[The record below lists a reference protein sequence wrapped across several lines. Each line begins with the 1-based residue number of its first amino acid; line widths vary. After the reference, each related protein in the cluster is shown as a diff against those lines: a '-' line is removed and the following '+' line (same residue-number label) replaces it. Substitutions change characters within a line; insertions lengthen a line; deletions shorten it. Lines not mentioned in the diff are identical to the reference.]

1 LLSVLS
7 LNPYVETQIASPGT
21 PVSPTA
27 DVAIYEGVN
36 LPAEPTTNSIWFL
49 RGPSPS
55 NKRSLRIMDWNAQ
68 HLVTRWV
75 RTHDVSVRNPTAITL
90 QPSDVV
96 LAYTEGNPP
105 APAIVA
111 REQNGHRILIV
122 GFDPHESNFTLES
135 AFPLLMAGGME
146 WMTHAVDESAASLST
161 GELDI
166 PGPLTRIISPSGREV
181 PFARKGSDEHLL
193 ASEVGIYRVVVPNGE
208 TNLAINAPLLP
219 DQQMKPT
226 SDEAAGVEREP
237 LRPESWDLWRWLVL
251 LAMVA
256 LWIEWRLYYSSRERQ
271 RVDEIQEA
279 FGHASTRNAD
289 SMLEE
294 PEFRE
299 SQYTEKS
306 LHRG

>member
-1 LLSVLS
+1 
-7 LNPYVETQIASPGT
+7 
-21 PVSPTA
+21 
-27 DVAIYEGVN
+27 
-36 LPAEPTTNSIWFL
+36 
-49 RGPSPS
+49 
-55 NKRSLRIMDWNAQ
+55 
-68 HLVTRWV
+68 
-75 RTHDVSVRNPTAITL
+75 
-90 QPSDVV
+90 
-96 LAYTEGNPP
+96 
-105 APAIVA
+105 
-111 REQNGHRILIV
+111 
-122 GFDPHESNFTLES
+122 
-135 AFPLLMAGGME
+135 
-146 WMTHAVDESAASLST
+146 
-161 GELDI
+161 
-166 PGPLTRIISPSGREV
+166 
-181 PFARKGSDEHLL
+181 
-193 ASEVGIYRVVVPNGE
+193 
-208 TNLAINAPLLP
+208 LLP